1 MAKASVAFQFCSQC
15 HNLLYPRENREQKTL
30 QLACRNCDYFE
41 ESDNPLFIN
50 INIDKS
56 SLSPS
61 TSTNKTTT
69 KPYRSEQSLQKIDL
83 AQDPTLP
90 RTRSRTCPRCDR
102 NEAVFFQSRSKSS
115 DSMILYF
122 ACVNCGHRWTD
133 EDEAAANAERELQ
146 EAAALQEDDEAVCE
160 QGQYNN
166 DDTDDS
172 NNRPEFQFHSGN
184 TQSQPVFQSQTDDGF
199 VHAAEEGDSEGHGL
213 DDTDNLF
220 NEEPGDGGD
229 EQHHP
234 EQALMDEDF

>member
-41 ESDNPLFIN
+41 ESDNPLV
-50 INIDKS
+50 
-56 SLSPS
+56 
-61 TSTNKTTT
+61 
-69 KPYRSEQSLQKIDL
+69 YRHIVQHSAVEQSLQKIDL